1 MRPTSTSDHCLSIYN
16 SIVYVLQMSWILLLY
31 ALPTGKGPLRVALWR
46 QLRRHGCLALNTSAY
61 ILPDKPSCHERF
73 QWLAKQILD
82 GGGEATV
89 SKVLLIEGLDDQEI
103 QRRFNA
109 QRNAEYIELLKK
121 ASALGKRKEAPA
133 RFLRKFERLK
143 HLAQQVREIDYF
155 GASKGQDLDHVLRQ
169 LEEELKGNSRKN
181 APPALEAKHYL
192 KRVWITRP
200 NPEIDRCASAWLI
213 KKFIDPK
220 ATFQFAAQK
229 PRRGTAVTY
238 DMLEADFTHQGDSC
252 TFETLCLQF
261 AINDPIVLQIAEM
274 VHDAD
279 LEDDK
284 FDQKE
289 VVGIDLML
297 KGLTQMGKSSDE
309 ILSAGIAA
317 IEALF
322 RALKS
327 RRS

>member
-1 MRPTSTSDHCLSIYN
+1 MAAA
-16 SIVYVLQMSWILLLY
+16 WILLLY
-31 ALPTGKGPLRVALWR
+31 TLPTGQGPLRVALWR

-61 ILPDKPSCHERF
+61 ILPDKSSCHERF

-89 SKVLLIEGLDDQEI
+89 SKVLLIEGLDDQKI

-109 QRNAEYIELLKK
+109 QRDAEYIELLKK

-133 RFLRKFERLK
+133 TFLRKFERLK
-143 HLAQQVREIDYF
+143 HLAQQVRQIDFF

-169 LEEELKGNSRKN
+169 LEEKLKGNSRKN
-181 APPALEAKHYL
+181 APPALEARHYL

-200 NPEIDRCASAWLI
+200 NPEIDRCAAAWLI
-213 KKFIDPK
+213 RKFIDPK
-220 ATFQFAAQK
+220 ATFQFTAQK
-229 PRRGTAVTY
+229 PRRGMAVTY
-238 DMLEADFTHQGDSC
+238 DMLQADFTHQGDSC
-252 TFETLCLQF
+252 TFETLCRRF
-261 AINDPIVLQIAEM
+261 AINDPIVSQIAEM

-284 FDQKE
+284 FDHKE
-289 VVGIDLML
+289 AVGIDLML
-297 KGLTQMGKSSDE
+297 KGLAHMGKSSDE

-322 RALKS
+322 RALKR

>member
-1 MRPTSTSDHCLSIYN
+1 
-16 SIVYVLQMSWILLLY
+16 LLLY

-61 ILPDKPSCHERF
+61 ILPDKSSCHERF

-89 SKVLLIEGLDDQEI
+89 SKVLLIEGLDDQKI

-109 QRNAEYIELLKK
+109 QRDAEYIELLKK

-133 RFLRKFERLK
+133 TFLRKFERLK
-143 HLAQQVREIDYF
+143 HLAQQVRQIDFF

-169 LEEELKGNSRKN
+169 LEEKLKGNSRKN
-181 APPALEAKHYL
+181 APPALEARHYL

-213 KKFIDPK
+213 RKFIDPK
-220 ATFQFAAQK
+220 ATFQFTAQK
-229 PRRGTAVTY
+229 PRRGMAVTY
-238 DMLEADFTHQGDSC
+238 DMLQADFTHQGDSC
-252 TFETLCLQF
+252 TFETLCRRF
-261 AINDPIVLQIAEM
+261 AINDPIVSQIAEM

-284 FDQKE
+284 FDHKE
-289 VVGIDLML
+289 AVGIDLML
-297 KGLTQMGKSSDE
+297 KGLAHMGKSSDE

-322 RALKS
+322 RALKR